1 MIVVI
6 KVIGWD
12 DWSNSTR
19 ERDEKNI
26 SEITPGEPERR
37 DNLLGVDVIR

>member
-1 MIVVI
+1 MIIVI

-12 DWSNSTR
+12 DWDNNTR
-19 ERDEKNI
+19 ERDETSI
-26 SEITPGEPERR
+26 SEIIDGESERR